1 MLIRSDPPLTMAGVR
16 PPTEHEN
23 DMTGGTV
30 MRSKSAA
37 LAAAVVAIAGTGL
50 IATAGTASAA
60 TSSAAAEASPRAAYN
75 GACGAGY
82 SVVNSA
88 GIADLGTV
96 FLTYDSTTGKNC
108 VVTVRNETGEPLHMA
123 ASVRALDEEGTPAEV
138 DEGEF
143 TSYAGPV
150 YVKGAG
156 LCIEW
161 SGVIGEEEYFNSG
174 SNCGFR
180 K

>member
-1 MLIRSDPPLTMAGVR
+1 
-16 PPTEHEN
+16 
-23 DMTGGTV
+23 

-37 LAAAVVAIAGTGL
+37 LAAAAVAIAGTGL

-60 TSSAAAEASPRAAYN
+60 TAPTAADAAPKAAYN
-75 GACGAGY
+75 GACGSGY

-96 FLTYDSTTGKNC
+96 FLTYNAQTGKNC
-108 VVTVRNETGEPLHMA
+108 VVTVRNKTGDPIPMS
-123 ASVRALDEEGTPAEV
+123 ASVRALDDEENPPEV
-138 DEGEF
+138 DEGDF
-143 TSYAGPV
+143 TQYAGPV

-156 LCIEW
+156 SCIEW
-161 SGVIGEEEYFNSG
+161 GGVIDGEEYFNSG
-174 SNCGFR
+174 SNCGLR

>member
-1 MLIRSDPPLTMAGVR
+1 
-16 PPTEHEN
+16 
-23 DMTGGTV
+23 

-37 LAAAVVAIAGTGL
+37 LAAAVFVAGAGL

-60 TSSAAAEASPRAAYN
+60 TATGATSAATAAADAAPKAAYN
-75 GACGAGY
+75 GQCGSGY

-96 FLTYDSTTGKNC
+96 FLTYNAESGKNC
-108 VVTVRNETGEPLHMA
+108 VVTVRNAKGDPVHMA
-123 ASVRALDEEGTPAEV
+123 ASVRVLLDDQETEPVVE
-138 DEGEF
+138 EGEF

-150 YVKGAG
+150 YVDEGAG
-156 LCIEW
+156 NCIEW
-161 SGVIGEEEYFNSG
+161 SGVIADEEYFNSG
-174 SNCGFR
+174 SNCGVL

>member
-1 MLIRSDPPLTMAGVR
+1 
-16 PPTEHEN
+16 
-23 DMTGGTV
+23 

-37 LAAAVVAIAGTGL
+37 LAAVTLFVAGTGL
-50 IATAGTASAA
+50 LATAGAASAA
-60 TSSAAAEASPRAAYN
+60 TTATGATPGAATAGATAGAASPAPKAAYN

-96 FLTYDSTTGKNC
+96 FLTYNSRTGKNC
-108 VVTVRNETGEPLHMA
+108 VVTVRNAKDDPIHMA
-123 ASVRALDEEGTPAEV
+123 ASVRVLLDDEETRPVV

-150 YVKGAG
+150 YVAEGAG
-156 LCIEW
+156 HCIEW
-161 SGVIGEEEYFNSG
+161 SGVIGDEEYYNSG
-174 SNCGFR
+174 SNCGVL

>member
-1 MLIRSDPPLTMAGVR
+1 MFVTGAGLV
-16 PPTEHEN
+16 
-23 DMTGGTV
+23 
-30 MRSKSAA
+30 
-37 LAAAVVAIAGTGL
+37 
-50 IATAGTASAA
+50 ATAGTASAA
-60 TSSAAAEASPRAAYN
+60 TTANGSTSATTAAATTATGAAGAAPKAAYN

-96 FLTYDSTTGKNC
+96 FLTYNARTGKNC
-108 VVTVRNETGEPLHMA
+108 VVTVRNETGDPVHMS
-123 ASVRALDEEGTPAEV
+123 ASVRVLLDDEETEPVVE
-138 DEGEF
+138 EGEF

-150 YVKGAG
+150 HVDEGAG
-156 LCIEW
+156 HCIEW

-174 SNCGFR
+174 SNCGVL

>member
-1 MLIRSDPPLTMAGVR
+1 
-16 PPTEHEN
+16 
-23 DMTGGTV
+23 

-37 LAAAVVAIAGTGL
+37 LAAVAVFVAGTGL

-60 TSSAAAEASPRAAYN
+60 TTATGATSATTAGAADAAPKAAYN

-96 FLTYDSTTGKNC
+96 FLTYNSRTGKNC
-108 VVTVRNETGEPLHMA
+108 VVTVRDKKGVPVHMS
-123 ASVRALDEEGTPAEV
+123 ASVRVLLDDEETEPVVE
-138 DEGEF
+138 EGEF
-143 TSYAGPV
+143 SSYAGPV
-150 YVKGAG
+150 HVDKGSG
-156 LCIEW
+156 HCIEW
-161 SGVIGEEEYFNSG
+161 SGVIGDEEYFNSG
-174 SNCGFR
+174 SNCGVL

>member
-1 MLIRSDPPLTMAGVR
+1 
-16 PPTEHEN
+16 
-23 DMTGGTV
+23 

-37 LAAAVVAIAGTGL
+37 LAAAVAAIAGTGL

-60 TSSAAAEASPRAAYN
+60 TSSATSSTASTAAAEAAPKAAYN

-88 GIADLGTV
+88 GIADEGTV
-96 FLTYDSTTGKNC
+96 FLTYNATTGKNC
-108 VVTVRNETGEPLHMA
+108 VVTVRNETGDPLRMA

-150 YVKGAG
+150 YVKGKG

>member
-1 MLIRSDPPLTMAGVR
+1 
-16 PPTEHEN
+16 
-23 DMTGGTV
+23 

-37 LAAAVVAIAGTGL
+37 LAAVTLFAAGTGL
-50 IATAGTASAA
+50 MATAGSASAA
-60 TSSAAAEASPRAAYN
+60 TTATGATPGAAAAASPAPKAAYN

-96 FLTYDSTTGKNC
+96 FLTYNSRNGKNC
-108 VVTVRNETGEPLHMA
+108 VVTVRNAKDDPVHMA
-123 ASVRALDEEGTPAEV
+123 ASVRVLLDDQETEPVV

-143 TSYAGPV
+143 TTYAGPV
-150 YVKGAG
+150 YVEEGAG
-156 LCIEW
+156 HCIEW
-161 SGVIGEEEYFNSG
+161 SGVIGDEEYFNSG
-174 SNCGFR
+174 SNCGVR

>member
-1 MLIRSDPPLTMAGVR
+1 
-16 PPTEHEN
+16 
-23 DMTGGTV
+23 
-30 MRSKSAA
+30 MRSKSAV
-37 LAAAVVAIAGTGL
+37 LAAAVAIAGTGL

-60 TSSAAAEASPRAAYN
+60 PTSTSTAASAAPRAAVYN

-96 FLTYDSTTGKNC
+96 FLTYNSKTGKNC
-108 VVTVRNETGEPLHMA
+108 VVTVRNKKGEPIHMS
-123 ASVRALDEEGTPAEV
+123 ASVRALDGKDTPPVVEEG
-138 DEGEF
+138 DF
-143 TSYAGPV
+143 TSFAGPV

-156 LCIEW
+156 FCIEW
-161 SGVIGEEEYFNSG
+161 SGVIDEEEYYNSG